1 MGEGSGGSGWVENV
15 DPASGEKM
23 WTNSKTG
30 EISLEDPSNREKA
43 VEEMSFDE
51 KRAYEASITAF
62 QSDMAADEKQLKLV
76 CEREELTSKVS
87 TSAVSPRHQK
97 ILRSL

>member
-51 KRAYEASITAF
+51 KRAYEAKQAF
-62 QSDMAADEKQLKLV
+62 LAKKKKGAEGKKGGGRV
-76 CEREELTSKVS
+76 GGGGRG
-87 TSAVSPRHQK
+87 R
-97 ILRSL
+97 R